1 MTTKGAGR
9 GLRERLPNPG
19 LSTRRAAVLA
29 LVVCALAL
37 TLAVPLRTYVSQRQ
51 QLAET
56 ASTQT
61 SLAAQVAGLQNQLTQ
76 LEDPAYV
83 AAQARQR
90 LQYVLPGQTPYDVAL
105 PAAKAADAKAAAD
118 AAKAA
123 GPWYSRL
130 WSSVRSGG

>member
-1 MTTKGAGR
+1 MTAKGAAR
-9 GLRERLPNPG
+9 GPRKRLPNPG

-29 LVVCALAL
+29 VVVCALAL

-61 SLAAQVAGLQNQLTQ
+61 SLTAEVAGLQNQLTQ

>member
-1 MTTKGAGR
+1 MAAKGAGR

-56 ASTQT
+56 ASTQS
-61 SLAAQVAGLQNQLTQ
+61 SLVDEVAGLKHQLAQ
-76 LEDPAYV
+76 LDDPAYV
-83 AAQARQR
+83 AAQARER

-105 PAAKAADAKAAAD
+105 PAATATDAKRAAD
-118 AAKAA
+118 AAKAS

-130 WSSVRSGG
+130 WSTVRSGG

>member
-1 MTTKGAGR
+1 MTSKGAVR
-9 GLRERLPNPG
+9 GWWARRPNLG

-56 ASTQT
+56 AVTQT
-61 SLAAQVAGLQNQLTQ
+61 RLAEEVAGLKHQLTQ
-76 LEDPAYV
+76 LDDPAYV
-83 AAQARQR
+83 AAQARER
-90 LQYVLPGQTPYDVAL
+90 LQYVLPGQTPYDVTL
-105 PAAKAADAKAAAD
+105 PAASAADVKRAAD
-118 AAKAA
+118 AAQAT

-130 WSSVRSGG
+130 WSTVRSGG

>member
-9 GLRERLPNPG
+9 GLRERLPNLG

-51 QLAET
+51 QLAAT
-56 ASTQT
+56 ASTHT
-61 SLAAQVAGLQNQLTQ
+61 SLAAEVARLQDQLSQ
-76 LEDPAYV
+76 LNDPAYV
-83 AAQARQR
+83 AAQARER

-105 PAAKAADAKAAAD
+105 PAATAASAKKAAD